1 MDCAWFCHSAVRVDA
16 NCTGAGW
23 STVYVSLSFTLLDTK
38 VSRYVILRHKG
49 QGKGGPFDRHK
60 LMQLGGGI
68 SLGKGGPFDRSTHN
82 GGSRL

>member
-38 VSRYVILRHKG
+38 VCYIKAQVG

-60 LMQLGGGI
+60 LPRYI
-68 SLGKGGPFDRSTHN
+68 FTVC
-82 GGSRL
+82 